1 MRLFN
6 LDLHISVI
14 ADIKDIMT
22 RIAPSVEIVDWSLS
36 GHTWVFNKSPTPV
49 EIINQN
55 TWQHLSLDMIKQFQS
70 HYDNFL
76 SGFDGFIV
84 AHPNVFALLFEKYSK
99 PIFVINSCRYDMPA
113 CSTGQLLPIIKELNS
128 CFERLRAKGLLRFIS
143 NNLADN
149 AYFLLANPTIP
160 TEIVPSLCLYTGLTW
175 TPGTQSKFLLYSGNA
190 PSHTHIIHRNTL
202 GRFDWKT
209 LMNFR
214 GLIHIPYE
222 ASTMSIFE
230 HISSGIPLFFPTK
243 RFFLEL
249 ISKGTSIQCN
259 YWRTFAKRAPPDYL
273 TATEDPS
280 FWVERADYYNI
291 EGYYYFDSFADLFQQ
306 LDNFVDINYNNRI
319 AFLAAR
325 KERVFNMWGS
335 MLTDIGNLK

>member
-14 ADIKDIMT
+14 ADIKDILA
-22 RIAPSVEIVDWSLS
+22 RVAPAVEVVDWSLS
-36 GHTWVFNKSPTPV
+36 GHTWVLGNSTASV
-49 EIINQN
+49 DIVNQY
-55 TWQHLSLDMIKQFQS
+55 TWQQLSPDMIAQFHA
-70 HYDNFL
+70 HYDSFL

-84 AHPNVFALLFEKYSK
+84 AHPNVFALLFEKYGK
-99 PIFVINSCRYDMPA
+99 PVIIVNTCRYDMPV
-113 CSTGQLLPIIKELNS
+113 CITGQDITVINDLNA
-128 CFERLRAKGLLRFIS
+128 CFARLAAKGLLRFFS
-143 NNLADN
+143 NNRADN

-175 TPGTQSKFLLYSGNA
+175 APGSQTKFLLYTGNA
-190 PSHTHIIHRNTL
+190 PQHPAVIHRDAL

-209 LMNFR
+209 LMTFR

-230 HISSGIPLFFPTK
+230 HLSSGIPLFFPTK

-249 ISKGTSIQCN
+249 ISTGATAIQCN
-259 YWRTFAKRAPPDYL
+259 YWQTFAQQAPPDYL
-273 TATEDPS
+273 AATENAV
-280 FWVERADYYNI
+280 FWLDRADYYDI
-291 EGYYYFDSFADLFQQ
+291 EGAYYFDSFADLFQQ
-306 LDNFVDINYNNRI
+306 LDTFVDINYDHRM

-325 KERVFNMWGS
+325 KERVLDKWRHVI
-335 MLTDIGNLK
+335 TDMGYQ

>member
-1 MRLFN
+1 
-6 LDLHISVI
+6 VI
-14 ADIKDIMT
+14 ADIKDIMK
-22 RIAPSVEIVDWSLS
+22 RVSPSVEIVDWSLS

-55 TWQHLSLDMIKQFQS
+55 TWLHLSLDMIKQFQS

-84 AHPNVFALLFEKYSK
+84 AHPNVFTLLFEKYNK
-99 PIFVINSCRYDMPA
+99 PIFIINSCRYDMPA

-128 CFERLRAKGLLRFIS
+128 CFERLTEKRLIRFIS
-143 NNLADN
+143 NNRADN

-160 TEIVPSLCLYTGLTW
+160 TEIVPSLCLYTGLSW
-175 TPGTQSKFLLYSGNA
+175 VPETQSKFLLYSGNV
-190 PSHTHIIHRNTL
+190 PSHSSIIHRNTL

-209 LMNFR
+209 LMKFR

-249 ISKGTSIQCN
+249 INNGEASIQCN

-273 TATEDPS
+273 AVTEDPS
-280 FWVERADYYNI
+280 FWLERADYYDI
-291 EGYYYFDSFADLFQQ
+291 EGSYYFDSFADLFQQ
-306 LDNFVDINYNNRI
+306 LNNFVDINYKHRMT
-319 AFLAAR
+319 FLATR
-325 KERVFNMWGS
+325 KERVFDNWKRMITEMDHLG
-335 MLTDIGNLK
+335 